1 MAKLSFVLYFFQLL
15 LPVTIMKLKTIHN
28 FQKNR
33 TYSPISLCGVKF
45 WNSLSKKQTIIKRP
59 Q

>member
-1 MAKLSFVLYFFQLL
+1 MAKLSSVLYFFQLL
-15 LPVTIMKLKTIHN
+15 LPVTIMKLKKIHN
-28 FQKNR
+28 FQMNR
-33 TYSPISLCGVKF
+33 TYSSISLCGVKF